1 MTRSSHTDA
10 KEMISDIERLTPD
23 LCAIGDDN
31 FRYRT
36 VSPKSPGP
44 HTFRPQTGI
53 SYPLSPSASSEDM
66 NFSHKHPGPAMAT
79 IATP

>member
-31 FRYRT
+31 FRYRI
-36 VSPKSPGP
+36 VSPKSPGQ
-44 HTFRPQTGI
+44 HTFR
-53 SYPLSPSASSEDM
+53 LSWLIASDANSV
-66 NFSHKHPGPAMAT
+66 NLIF
-79 IATP
+79 

>member
-36 VSPKSPGP
+36 SQWK
-44 HTFRPQTGI
+44 
-53 SYPLSPSASSEDM
+53 PS
-66 NFSHKHPGPAMAT
+66 GPAGGSSVFRFVMGAIT
-79 IATP
+79 GDYAGTG

>member
-36 VSPKSPGP
+36 VSPKSICW
-44 HTFRPQTGI
+44 FRRSLTACG
-53 SYPLSPSASSEDM
+53 
-66 NFSHKHPGPAMAT
+66 
-79 IATP
+79 

>member
-31 FRYRT
+31 FRSRT
-36 VSPKSPGP
+36 V
-44 HTFRPQTGI
+44 FV
-53 SYPLSPSASSEDM
+53 
-66 NFSHKHPGPAMAT
+66 
-79 IATP
+79 